1 MRRYALVIAN
11 PGELGAANYCE
22 GVNKDAQNYGKLLKS
37 PVGGAW
43 LDSEIRVLNKP
54 SISEVRLQ
62 MAEARRADYAFIVF
76 AGHGYYSATKRSTIL
91 ELRRGEEIDS
101 AELRVGAKKQSLIL
115 DCCRKIERVSI
126 VEKMAMLAFT
136 ESAPRINAEN
146 CRKYFDKKLEECP
159 EALVVIHSCAIGQTA
174 GDDSEKGGYYSY
186 NLMDSVSDWQSNLMV
201 SSQYYYTMNISEA
214 HDKGA
219 SRVVRIS
226 GGRQTPQIE
235 KPRSAPYFPLGIVSY

>member
-1 MRRYALVIAN
+1 MKRYALVIAN
-11 PGELGAANYCE
+11 PGELGAENYCE
-22 GVNKDAQNYGKLLKS
+22 GVNKDAQNYGRLLKS

-62 MAEARRADYAFIVF
+62 MAEARKADYAFIVF

-91 ELRRGEEIDS
+91 ELRRGDEIDS
-101 AELRVGAKKQSLIL
+101 VELRVGAKKQSLIL

-126 VEKMAMLAFT
+126 VEKRAMLAFAD
-136 ESAPRINAEN
+136 SASRINAAN
-146 CRKYFDKKLEECP
+146 CRRCFDKEIEGCP

-186 NLMDSVSDWQSNLMV
+186 NLMDAVNDWESNLRV
-201 SSQYYYTMNISEA
+201 DPQYYYAMNISRA
-214 HDKGA
+214 HDEGA

-235 KPRSAPYFPLGIVSY
+235 KPRSEPYFPLGIVSY